1 MTVFVR
7 YINDE
12 LSLNDVTAVRK
23 IHLKSFILNCQEEG
37 KKETYINTLLKSI
50 KIFYRYISDEY
61 EIENVAKDVR
71 YLKEKKLLLKT
82 FTDEEVAGLI
92 KFYNKKGYVNQRN
105 KLIIEIM
112 ADAGL
117 RVSEVRNL
125 KNSDIKEG
133 YLQFI
138 GKGNKE
144 RVVKMSPYLEKSI
157 LKYKRVKI
165 GYFNDLRNYR
175 EVEDFLFVSKSG
187 RQLRNN
193 VLLEKVVKDACIATK
208 VRDEIERK
216 SCHTLRHFY
225 AQKLLKNGTNLFTI
239 SRLLGHSSI
248 KTTQTYLNSITDAEI
263 LSSAEST
270 PLEKL
275 IRDGKL

>member
-1 MTVFVR
+1 M
-7 YINDE
+7 
-12 LSLNDVTAVRK
+12 L
-23 IHLKSFILNCQEEG
+23 Q
-37 KKETYINTLLKSI
+37 SI

-61 EIENVAKDVR
+61 EIENVVKDIR

-82 FTDEEVAGLI
+82 FTEEEGAGLI
-92 KFYNKKGYVNQRN
+92 RFYSKAGYVNQRN

-133 YLQFI
+133 YLQFL

-144 RVVKMSPYLEKSI
+144 RVARVSPHLEKSI
-157 LKYKRVKI
+157 LKYKCDKT
-165 GYFNDLRNYR
+165 GCFNDLRIYR
-175 EVEDFLFVSKSG
+175 EVEDFLFFSKSG
-187 RQLRNN
+187 RQLKNN
-193 VLLEKVVKDACIATK
+193 VLLEKIVKDARIATN
-208 VRDEIERK
+208 VRDEIQRK

-225 AQKLLKNGTNLFTI
+225 TQKLFKNGTNLYAV

-248 KTTQTYLNSITDAEI
+248 KTTQTY
-263 LSSAEST
+263 
-270 PLEKL
+270 
-275 IRDGKL
+275 